1 MRGCRCVRRI
11 LRSQPCTNRVHVS
24 FILCPYMMGSA
35 HECFRCGGGLRFMKS
50 WCAMHFSTS
59 DLILCHCTWLRG
71 MLECAW
77 QCGLRFTPSMC
88 GWSSCRAQ
96 CLAVFWLRHLWQA
109 QSSRDGLHFFVVF
122 VVFLWCEKVLWL
134 GGAVAWLCCVCG
146 GVSKRSVGEGF
157 CTQCW
162 GRVL

>member
-1 MRGCRCVRRI
+1 MRGNVVCVLHHRCVDGVRAGLSVWLSFGCVI
-11 LRSQPCTNRVHVS
+11 CGKRSPVGTGC
-24 FILCPYMMGSA
+24 I
-35 HECFRCGGGLRFMKS
+35 
-50 WCAMHFSTS
+50 
-59 DLILCHCTWLRG
+59 
-71 MLECAW
+71 
-77 QCGLRFTPSMC
+77 
-88 GWSSCRAQ
+88 
-96 CLAVFWLRHLWQA
+96 
-109 QSSRDGLHFFVVF
+109 FFVVF